1 MRRRKYVLCGILT
14 ALVGLPIIIGAS
26 CPPPD
31 DPAFVSIIT
40 GPGSTVG
47 QDLPNCEQGRVCIS
61 ILNQTCTDT
70 DVILYIHDGYD
81 LAGDYVT
88 RTAIECC
95 ENENATEPCPCYRCG
110 SDTGELQLT
119 PPELFQP
126 QNRYEI
132 ADGEVIRTLQGRVDR
147 LSALGGRIT
156 VSIRCEEVKSIG
168 LEVGLVDEL
177 PGLVRE
183 RAGADYRCTMV
194 DLDCDQAHTE
204 DVACGATI
212 QYTIVDRNNCANED
226 LTVYRIETNVSAD
239 CTTVTPGASTNTGG
253 GGGMG
258 GG

>member
-1 MRRRKYVLCGILT
+1 MRRRKYVLYGILT

-70 DVILYIHDGYD
+70 DIILYVHDGYD
-81 LAGDYVT
+81 LAGSYVT

-95 ENENATEPCPCYRCG
+95 ESDNATTPCPCYRCG

-132 ADGEVIRTLQGRVDR
+132 ADGDVIRTLQGREDR

-156 VSIRCEEVKSIG
+156 ISIRCEEVKSIG
-168 LEVGLVDEL
+168 LEVGVVGEL
-177 PGLVRE
+177 PGVVRE

-194 DLDCDQAHTE
+194 NLDCAQAHTE

-212 QYTIVDRNNCANED
+212 QYTIVDRNNCANEN

-239 CTTVTPGASTNTGG
+239 CTTVTQGGGTNTGG
-253 GGGMG
+253 GGMG
-258 GG
+258 G

>member
-1 MRRRKYVLCGILT
+1 MRRRKYVLYGILT

-70 DVILYIHDGYD
+70 DIILYVHDGYD
-81 LAGDYVT
+81 LAGSYVT

-95 ENENATEPCPCYRCG
+95 ESDNATTPCPCYRCG

-132 ADGEVIRTLQGRVDR
+132 ADGDVIRTLQGREDR

-156 VSIRCEEVKSIG
+156 ISIRCEEVKSIG
-168 LEVGLVDEL
+168 LEVGVVGEL
-177 PGLVRE
+177 PGVVRE

-194 DLDCDQAHTE
+194 NLDCAQAHTE

-212 QYTIVDRNNCANED
+212 QYTIVDRNNCANEN

-239 CTTVTPGASTNTGG
+239 
-253 GGGMG
+253 
-258 GG
+258 

>member
-1 MRRRKYVLCGILT
+1 MRRGKYVVYGLVA
-14 ALVGLPIIIGAS
+14 ALVALPIIIGAS

-40 GPGSTVG
+40 GPGSTTG

-81 LAGDYVT
+81 LAGTYVT
-88 RTAIECC
+88 RWAIECC

-132 ADGEVIRTLQGRVDR
+132 ADGEVIRVLQGREDQ
-147 LSALGGRIT
+147 LSALGGRLTI
-156 VSIRCEEVKSIG
+156 SIRCEEVKTIG
-168 LEVGLVDEL
+168 LEVGLEGQL
-177 PGLVRE
+177 PGLVQE
-183 RAGADYRCTMV
+183 RAGADYRCTGV
-194 DLDCDQAHTE
+194 ELECAQAYTE

-226 LTVYRIETNVSAD
+226 LTVFRIETNVSAD
-239 CTTVTPGASTNTGG
+239 CTEVQPTDNT